1 MANEYVK
8 GNKLALAALVE
19 RLGLDGFIE
28 LTRTLGNEI
37 QISGDSKDVS
47 QLISEG
53 KNHNIIR
60 S

>member
-28 LTRTLGNEI
+28 LTRTLSNEI